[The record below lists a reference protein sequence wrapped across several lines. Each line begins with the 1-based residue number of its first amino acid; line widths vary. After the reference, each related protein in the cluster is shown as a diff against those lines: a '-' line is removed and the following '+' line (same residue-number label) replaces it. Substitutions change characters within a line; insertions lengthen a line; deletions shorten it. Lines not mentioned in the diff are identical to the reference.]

1 MKTVAVICEYNPFH
15 NGHARQLRQMAAVGT
30 TVCVMS
36 GNYVQ
41 RGEPAICDKWT
52 RARAAALCGADLV
65 LELPVT
71 YALRSAEGF
80 ADGGVEAEYYIDG
93 SNGAYIF
100 SAGNFDLMYGA
111 YSVPFASDLYD
122 LYHDDRYVSED
133 MKPTLKERYT
143 DLQYQWKTTLDPV
156 QQKAIV
162 DQLQYNGME
171 DMLCIPLYT
180 MSSVTVINSGHFQGF
195 PAHSTD
201 WMSMYDPH
209 TERWQILP

>member
-80 ADGGVEAEYYIDG
+80 ADGGVEVLERLGCVDALCFGSETGSAERVLSPARLLRSGLSRVAQKVGEEGVETALACATKDRGGFRYE
-93 SNGAYIF
+93 A
-100 SAGNFDLMYGA
+100 ADLLYHLLVA
-111 YSVPFASDLYD
+111 CVAAEVPFDEVLRELASR
-122 LYHDDRYVSED
+122 H
-133 MKPTLKERYT
+133 KGAER
-143 DLQYQWKTTLDPV
+143 Q
-156 QQKAIV
+156 
-162 DQLQYNGME
+162 
-171 DMLCIPLYT
+171 
-180 MSSVTVINSGHFQGF
+180 
-195 PAHSTD
+195 
-201 WMSMYDPH
+201 
-209 TERWQILP
+209 

>member
-1 MKTVAVICEYNPFH
+1 MRRICNLYGESATPLSTMVNPNVADYNSDIPLFERNVEKAVEILEEENFDFTMPVRLYTYYTDQVAVDVLDII
-15 NGHARQLRQMAAVGT
+15 
-30 TVCVMS
+30 
-36 GNYVQ
+36 VQ
-41 RGEPAICDKWT
+41 N
-52 RARAAALCGADLV
+52 
-65 LELPVT
+65 
-71 YALRSAEGF
+71 F